1 MRNALKEKKNIFFF
15 NDAVLF
21 CGLMEG
27 ERVFHGV
34 LWKGVLRE
42 ELYLL
47 HSGYD
52 SVTRT
57 TRNG

>member
-42 ELYLL
+42 EL
-47 HSGYD
+47 SIIA
-52 SVTRT
+52 
-57 TRNG
+57 